1 MYIEKNS
8 RKPLIL
14 FLYIIDE
21 DIAATRDKNKK
32 IYKTRTDG
40 WMIRKNG
47 SNRERDTHA
56 QLGGRAADYYW
67 LYMCCWAG
75 LGWRECT
82 RYISLYMWCTSSLT
96 NYNFNWKCL
105 YTRFFFFYFIEIKFS
120 FLSYS
125 IYLKILSNSLGEGR
139 LNFCVNLLPDHSKC
153 LISFINIWRNMISR
167 WIIT

>member
-96 NYNFNWKCL
+96 NYNFKWKCL
-105 YTRFFFFYFIEIKFS
+105 YTRFVFFYFIEIKFS

-125 IYLKILSNSLGEGR
+125 IYLKILICVFWFVIVRFRVVSRSVQSTHFIKIIKKL
-139 LNFCVNLLPDHSKC
+139 LNKIF
-153 LISFINIWRNMISR
+153 FIY
-167 WIIT
+167 